1 MRLKTI
7 HTGNFMLDGG
17 AMFGTVPKSIW
28 QKINPA
34 NDQNMCNWAMR
45 CLLVEDGN
53 RLILID
59 NGMGEKQSEKFF
71 GYYYLNGIH
80 SLKKSLHD
88 AGVDFNDI
96 TDVVLTHLHFDH
108 CGGSVKWN
116 TMKDNYELTFPNA
129 TYWVHES
136 HWNHAI
142 NPNPREKASF
152 LKENMLPIQELG
164 HLKFMPDNLQI
175 TDNISGILAQ
185 GHTESMFCPKI
196 SIGNQTLVFMADMIP
211 SIGHIK
217 PNYVMGYDIR
227 PLETMKERESFHKKA
242 VSDEYILFF
251 EHDLSIE
258 CGTISVGERGYQ
270 IQNAGNL
277 SDFVK

>member
-116 TMKDNYELTFPNA
+116 TMKDNYALTFPNA

-227 PLETMKERESFHKKA
+227 PLETMKERESFLKKA

>member
-227 PLETMKERESFHKKA
+227 PLETMKERESFLKKA

>member
-196 SIGNQTLVFMADMIP
+196 SIGNQMLVFMADMIP

-227 PLETMKERESFHKKA
+227 PLETMKERESFLKKA

-251 EHDLSIE
+251 EHDLTTE

>member
-1 MRLKTI
+1 MILKTI

-136 HWNHAI
+136 HWNHAV

-196 SIGNQTLVFMADMIP
+196 SIGNQMLVFMADMIP

-227 PLETMKERESFHKKA
+227 PLETMKERELFLKKA

-251 EHDLSIE
+251 EHDLTTE

>member
-45 CLLVEDGN
+45 CLLVEDEN

-129 TYWVHES
+129 TFWVHES

-196 SIGNQTLVFMADMIP
+196 SIGNQTLVFVADMIP

-227 PLETMKERESFHKKA
+227 PLETMKERESFLKKA
-242 VSDEYILFF
+242 VSDKYILFF

-258 CGTISVGERGYQ
+258 CGTISLGERGYQ

>member
-28 QKINPA
+28 QKINTA

-136 HWNHAI
+136 HWNHAV

-196 SIGNQTLVFMADMIP
+196 SIGNQMLVFMADMIP

-227 PLETMKERESFHKKA
+227 PLETMKERESFLKKA

-251 EHDLSIE
+251 EHDLTTE

>member
-196 SIGNQTLVFMADMIP
+196 FIGNQTLVFMADMIP

-227 PLETMKERESFHKKA
+227 PLETMKERESFLKKA

-277 SDFVK
+277 SDFMK

>member
-28 QKINPA
+28 KKINPA

-71 GYYYLNGIH
+71 GHYYLNGIH

-227 PLETMKERESFHKKA
+227 PLETMKERESFLKKA

>member
-196 SIGNQTLVFMADMIP
+196 SIGNQTLVFVADMIP

-227 PLETMKERESFHKKA
+227 PLETMKERESFLKKA
-242 VSDEYILFF
+242 VSDKYILFF

-258 CGTISVGERGYQ
+258 CGTISLGERGYQ

>member
-1 MRLKTI
+1 
-7 HTGNFMLDGG
+7 
-17 AMFGTVPKSIW
+17 
-28 QKINPA
+28 
-34 NDQNMCNWAMR
+34 
-45 CLLVEDGN
+45 
-53 RLILID
+53 
-59 NGMGEKQSEKFF
+59 
-71 GYYYLNGIH
+71 
-80 SLKKSLHD
+80 
-88 AGVDFNDI
+88 
-96 TDVVLTHLHFDH
+96 
-108 CGGSVKWN
+108 
-116 TMKDNYELTFPNA
+116 MKDNYELTFPNA

-196 SIGNQTLVFMADMIP
+196 SIGNQMLVFMADMIP

-227 PLETMKERESFHKKA
+227 PLETMKERESFLKKA

-251 EHDLSIE
+251 EHDLITE

>member
-196 SIGNQTLVFMADMIP
+196 FIGNQTLVFMADMIP

-227 PLETMKERESFHKKA
+227 PLETMKERESFLKKA

>member
-196 SIGNQTLVFMADMIP
+196 SIGNQMLVFMADMIP

-227 PLETMKERESFHKKA
+227 PLETMKERESFLKKA

-251 EHDLSIE
+251 EHDLITE
-258 CGTISVGERGYQ
+258 CGTISEGERGYQ

>member
-28 QKINPA
+28 QKINTA

-164 HLKFMPDNLQI
+164 HLKFIPDNLQI

-196 SIGNQTLVFMADMIP
+196 SIGNQMLVFMADMIP

-227 PLETMKERESFHKKA
+227 PLETMKERESFLKKA

-251 EHDLSIE
+251 EHDLTTE

>member
-164 HLKFMPDNLQI
+164 HLKFMPENLQI
-175 TDNISGILAQ
+175 TNNISGILAQ

-196 SIGNQTLVFMADMIP
+196 SIGNQMLVFMADMIP

-227 PLETMKERESFHKKA
+227 PLETMKERESFLKKA

>member
-1 MRLKTI
+1 MRLQTI

-28 QKINPA
+28 KNINPA
-34 NDQNMCNWAMR
+34 DENNMCNWAMR

-80 SLKKSLHD
+80 SLQKSLQS
-88 AGVDFNDI
+88 AGVDFRDI

-116 TMKDNYELTFPNA
+116 STRDKYELTFPNA
-129 TYWVHES
+129 KYWVTEK
-136 HWNHAI
+136 HWEHAI

-164 HLKFMPDNLQI
+164 HLNFIGEDLKI
-175 TDNISGILAQ
+175 SENISGILAQ
-185 GHTESMFCPKI
+185 GHTESMFCPVI
-196 SIGNQTLVFMADMIP
+196 NLGNETLVFMADMIP
-211 SIGHIK
+211 STGHIR

-227 PLETMKERESFHKKA
+227 PLDTMVERESFLETA
-242 VSDEYILFF
+242 VANNYTLFF
-251 EHDLSIE
+251 EHDLNIE
-258 CGTISVGERGYQ
+258 CGKVELTERGYKLG
-270 IQNAGNL
+270 NAGNL
-277 SDFVK
+277 ADIVG

>member
-1 MRLKTI
+1 
-7 HTGNFMLDGG
+7 MLDGG

-34 NDQNMCNWAMR
+34 NDHNMCNWAMR

-88 AGVDFNDI
+88 AGIDFNDI

-116 TMKDNYELTFPNA
+116 TTKDNYELTFPNA

-227 PLETMKERESFHKKA
+227 PLETMKERESFLKKA
-242 VSDEYILFF
+242 VSSEYILFF
-251 EHDLSIE
+251 EHDLTTE
-258 CGTISVGERGYQ
+258 CGTVSLVERGYQ

>member
-1 MRLKTI
+1 MRLKTL

-227 PLETMKERESFHKKA
+227 PLETMKERESFLKKA

-258 CGTISVGERGYQ
+258 CGTISVVERGYQ

>member
-45 CLLVEDGN
+45 CLLVEDEN

-196 SIGNQTLVFMADMIP
+196 FIGNQTLVFMADMIP

-227 PLETMKERESFHKKA
+227 PLETMKERESFLKKA
-242 VSDEYILFF
+242 VSDKYILFF

>member
-196 SIGNQTLVFMADMIP
+196 SIGNQMLVFMADMIP

-227 PLETMKERESFHKKA
+227 PLETMKERESFLKKA

-251 EHDLSIE
+251 EHDLITE

>member
-164 HLKFMPDNLQI
+164 HLKFMPNNLQI

-227 PLETMKERESFHKKA
+227 PLETMKERESFLKIA

>member
-116 TMKDNYELTFPNA
+116 NMKDNYELTFPNA

-227 PLETMKERESFHKKA
+227 PLETMKERESFLKKA

-258 CGTISVGERGYQ
+258 CGTISVLERGYQ

>member
-136 HWNHAI
+136 HWNHAV

-196 SIGNQTLVFMADMIP
+196 SIGNQMLVFMADMIP

-227 PLETMKERESFHKKA
+227 PLETMKERELFLKKA

-251 EHDLSIE
+251 EHDLTTE

>member
-152 LKENMLPIQELG
+152 LKENMVPIQELG

-196 SIGNQTLVFMADMIP
+196 SIGNQMLVFMADMIP

-227 PLETMKERESFHKKA
+227 PLETMKERESFLKKA

>member
-28 QKINPA
+28 QKINTA

-196 SIGNQTLVFMADMIP
+196 SIGNQMLVFMADMIP

-227 PLETMKERESFHKKA
+227 PLETMKERESFLKKA

-251 EHDLSIE
+251 EHDLTTE

>member
-28 QKINPA
+28 QKINTA

-196 SIGNQTLVFMADMIP
+196 FIGNQTLVFMADMIP

-227 PLETMKERESFHKKA
+227 PLETMKERESFLKKA

>member
-7 HTGNFMLDGG
+7 HAGNFMLDGG

-34 NDQNMCNWAMR
+34 NENNMCNWAMR
-45 CLLVEDGN
+45 CLLIEDGN

-80 SLKKSLHD
+80 SLKKSLNE
-88 AGVDFNDI
+88 AGVDFSDI

-116 TMKDNYELTFPNA
+116 TTKDNYELTFPNA
-129 TYWVHES
+129 TYWVHPS
-136 HWNHAI
+136 HWEHAI

-164 HLKFMPDNLQI
+164 QLKFIPDNLQI
-175 TDNISGILAQ
+175 SENISGILAQ

-196 SIGNQTLVFMADMIP
+196 SIGNKTLVFMADMIP
-211 SIGHIK
+211 SAGHIK

-227 PLETMKERESFHKKA
+227 PLETMKERASFLEEA
-242 VSDEYILFF
+242 TANEYLLFF

-258 CGTISVGERGYQ
+258 CGTVSLGERGYHLK
-270 IQNAGNL
+270 NAGNL

>member
-17 AMFGTVPKSIW
+17 AMFGTVPKNIW

-227 PLETMKERESFHKKA
+227 PLETMKERESFLKKA

>member
-45 CLLVEDGN
+45 CLLVEDEN

-196 SIGNQTLVFMADMIP
+196 SIGNQMLVFMADMIP

-227 PLETMKERESFHKKA
+227 PLETMKERESFLKKA

-251 EHDLSIE
+251 EHDLTTE

>member
-227 PLETMKERESFHKKA
+227 PLETMKERESFLKKA

-258 CGTISVGERGYQ
+258 CGTISVVERGYQ

>member
-196 SIGNQTLVFMADMIP
+196 SIGNQMLVFMADMIP

-227 PLETMKERESFHKKA
+227 PLETMKERESFLKKA
-242 VSDEYILFF
+242 VSYEYILFF
-251 EHDLSIE
+251 EHDLITE

>member
-116 TMKDNYELTFPNA
+116 TVKDNYELTFPNA

-196 SIGNQTLVFMADMIP
+196 SIGNQKLVFMADMIP

-227 PLETMKERESFHKKA
+227 PLETMKERESFLKKA

-251 EHDLSIE
+251 EHDLTTE

>member
-142 NPNPREKASF
+142 NPNPRENASF

-196 SIGNQTLVFMADMIP
+196 SIGNQMLVFMADMIP

-227 PLETMKERESFHKKA
+227 PLETMKERESFLKKA

-251 EHDLSIE
+251 EHDLITE